1 MAYTNL
7 LNQVRVG
14 VRPGIVLPT
23 FTPLLDLY
31 GSPTA
36 AYSLRRLSTS
46 YNGSAIR
53 VRRSIDNTEQN
64 IGFTSNGDLDTTSLS
79 VFTNPT
85 PLSTP
90 LLETYTGI
98 AVAYSLR
105 KLKSSYT
112 GSAIRVRRSS
122 DNAEQNIGFIANGD
136 LDTVT
141 LLSFVGAGNGFV
153 TTWYDQSGLGRNA
166 TQTTT
171 SAQPQIVSSG
181 TIITKSGKPTLKFDG
196 TNYYM
201 SVSFDS
207 AIKSCFAVTST
218 NTANYPDMAGGVFAY
233 RFNTTSFLGV
243 STEII
248 SGYSVGGGIVY
259 SSNPSYGTI
268 ATLNSTSTL
277 YTNADLKS
285 SFSGAIASPFTNINL
300 ITIHKSDSISG
311 MKYIGIGVDPY
322 SSGWKLSGT
331 ISEIVAFSELQ
342 TTNNDTINSSIN
354 SYYSIYSPKSSFVT
368 TWYDQ
373 SGNSRNLT
381 QTTAS
386 YQPTI
391 ISSGTMST
399 LGIKPA
405 MYFNGNNYL
414 FNSTSGVF
422 RLDQR
427 CHFYVFNE
435 TTSRNW
441 AGVVGMPPAG
451 GNDHQYG
458 SILGDG
464 GSNGNFMVNT
474 ISTNTIVPGTK
485 PTPYAIYTHKTE
497 NSYIYVKKNYRPF
510 TDNTSGLHGYSANS
524 FSTAGLYVGTRY
536 ITGGAALSQS
546 MFGNFQEILI
556 YNGTSSISN
565 ISPIT
570 SNINSYYS
578 IYSSVSDD
586 DAQLF
591 IDAANITNSTQ
602 KSAINTLVTSLKT
615 AGIWT
620 KMLAIYPFVGGTST
634 SHKFNLKDP
643 RDLNNSFRLRFNG
656 GWTHSST
663 GALPNGTNAFAET
676 FLATRS
682 WVSGLDSLH
691 ISFYSRTDVTSG
703 GCDIGSG
710 QHPIYYSTIYS
721 KYNNAGT
728 ISTIASISSD
738 FTYIPNN
745 NPSNAFYLVNRNS
758 ISQISLF
765 RNSTKISQTNLTRN
779 YNSDMPFTISALNQG
794 QGTIPQTSAYSNR
807 ESAFASIGYGLTDA
821 ESLEFYN
828 IIQTYQTTLGRQ
840 V

>member
-1 MAYTNL
+1 MSYTNL
-7 LNQVRVG
+7 LGQVRVG
-14 VRPGIVLPT
+14 VRGAIVFPT
-23 FTPLLDLY
+23 ITPPLDLY
-31 GSPTA
+31 GSPAA
-36 AYSLRRLSTS
+36 AYSLRKLGST
-46 YNGSAIR
+46 YGGSAIR

-64 IGFTSNGDLDTTSLS
+64 IGFTAGGDLDSTSLS
-79 VFTNPT
+79 AFTNPT

-90 LLETYTGI
+90 LLDTYTGI
-98 AVAYSLR
+98 SVAYSLR
-105 KLKSSYT
+105 KLKT
-112 GSAIRVRRSS
+112 GYSGFAIRVRRSS
-122 DNAEQNIGFIANGD
+122 DNTEQNIGFISNGD

-166 TQTTT
+166 TQTTQ

-181 TIITKSGKPTLKFDG
+181 SVITKSGKPTLKFDG

-233 RFNTTSFLGV
+233 RFNTLSFLGA
-243 STEII
+243 STEIT

-277 YTNADLKS
+277 YTNADLKT
-285 SFSGAIASPFTNINL
+285 SFAGAIASPFTNINL

-311 MKYIGIGVDPY
+311 VKNIGIGVDPY
-322 SSGWKLSGT
+322 SSGWKLNGT
-331 ISEIVAFSELQ
+331 ISEIIAFSDLQ
-342 TTNNDTINSSIN
+342 LVNNDTINSSIN
-354 SYYSIYSPKSSFVT
+354 SYYSIYTPKSSYISV
-368 TWYDQ
+368 WYDQ
-373 SGNSRNLT
+373 SGNGRNLV
-381 QTTAS
+381 QTTAT

-399 LGIKPA
+399 LGTKPA
-405 MYFNGNNYL
+405 MYFNGSNYL

-435 TTSRNW
+435 TTPRNW

-451 GNDHQYG
+451 GSDHQYG

-474 ISTNTIVPGTK
+474 VSTNAVVSGTK
-485 PTPYAIYTHKTE
+485 PTPYSIYTHKTE
-497 NSYIYVKKNYRPF
+497 NSYIHVKKNYRPF
-510 TDNTSGLHGYSANS
+510 TDNTSGLHGYSSNS

-536 ITGGAALSQS
+536 ISGGAALSQS

-602 KSAINTLVTSLKT
+602 KSAINTLVTDLKS

-620 KMLAIYPFVGGTST
+620 KMRAIYPFVGGSAT

-643 RDLNNSFRLRFNG
+643 RDLDVAYRLVFSG
-656 GWTHSST
+656 GWVHSST
-663 GALPNGTNAFAET
+663 GAKPNGSNTYANTGLVPNTVLQTNST
-676 FLATRS
+676 HLS
-682 WVSGLDSLH
+682 Y
-691 ISFYSRTDVTSG
+691 YSRTNVLEASTEIMAGSG
-703 GCDIGSG
+703 GSSVIDLYVKFTDGNMLSR
-710 QHPIYYSTIYS
+710 IYTSTL
-721 KYNNAGT
+721 
-728 ISTIASISSD
+728 SSSSV
-738 FTYIPNN
+738 
-745 NPSNAFYLVNRNS
+745 PSSQGFFIMNRPDANTAKQYRNS
-758 ISQISLF
+758 DLLSSSSLLA
-765 RNSTKISQTNLTRN
+765 STK
-779 YNSDMPFTISALNQG
+779 P
-794 QGTIPQTSAYSNR
+794 TIPLYIGCGHNNGAIYGFSTK
-807 ESAFASIGYGLTDA
+807 ESAFASIGDGLTDA
-821 ESLEFYN
+821 EALAFYN
-828 IIQTYQTTLGRQ
+828 AVQAYQTTLGRQ